1 MQGKPHNRLCIMRM
15 LSLFLSAL
23 ALSSC
28 LGKPVLQ
35 HQVLGYDEVTRSL
48 EEKLLLMN
56 IPESTALRPSISPR
70 LPA

>member
-1 MQGKPHNRLCIMRM
+1 MSM
-15 LSLFLSAL
+15 LSLLLFAL
-23 ALSSC
+23 ALNSC

-56 IPESTALRPSISPR
+56 IARVDSVETIHFT
-70 LPA
+70 